1 MEKLGYETKQC
12 TGKEQR
18 NNKHSDIQISKNT
31 QIFLTKTTRKSEL
44 L

>member
-12 TGKEQR
+12 TGKEQSH
-18 NNKHSDIQISKNT
+18 NKLSYIQISKNT
-31 QIFLTKTTRKSEL
+31 QIFLTKITRKSEL